1 MAKAVDIKNY
11 QNDRVAHAFLEFY
24 LALFRNNELDALATF
39 NAQEQMA
46 EINHFLQ
53 LAPQVTNEQL
63 IEELVE
69 ARGTEL
75 TDLFNNIVADEPTIV
90 DLTSENAWHDWYK
103 TLTKK
108 IAIRTPGG
116 SWNKYGTR

>member
-24 LALFRNNELDALATF
+24 LSLFKNEELDSLSTF

-46 EINHFLQ
+46 EINHFLEI
-53 LAPQVTNEQL
+53 APQVTNDVL
-63 IEELVE
+63 IGKLVE

-75 TDLFNNIVADEPTIV
+75 STLFDNILADDPAVAD
-90 DLTSENAWHDWYK
+90 LTTEAAWHEWYRE
-103 TLTKK
+103 LIKK
-108 IAIRTPGG
+108 IAVRTPGG
-116 SWNKYGTR
+116 NWNKYGTR